1 MAREMYIALAI
12 FQCVQ
17 LAMGRAAGLS
27 VNSRRGRASREMHA
41 RSQTRIART
50 RSRETYVGGQVATCL
65 AGRPTRWLE

>member
-17 LAMGRAAGLS
+17 LAMDRAAGL
-27 VNSRRGRASREMHA
+27 SREMHA